1 VEPSFAPLPPAPAAR
16 LAGVLEPVIPA
27 LGALLQQRPGALSLA
42 QGLVNWGPPAAAL
55 AAATAAAGAPELVA
69 ARDRYGPMQGDPL
82 LLEAIRADLE
92 GQHGL
97 DLDGT
102 ALVATAGSNMAFNA
116 IAQVILDPGDEV
128 ILPVPWYFNHWMAI
142 QLAGGV
148 PVAVEAGW
156 IPDPARLEAAITA
169 RTRAIVTVSPGNPS
183 GVVVPEAVLTAI
195 NRLCAR
201 RGLFHISDEAYAA
214 FVHDGIPHRSPG
226 RAPGSGA
233 HTVTLHSLSKAYGMA
248 GWRLGHAAVPRQ
260 LLAGLAQV
268 QDTVLICPPRPLQP
282 AAAAALAAGPA
293 WCAPR
298 IAALAERRTL
308 LIDAVAAARDRGVP
322 VELAVVPGGAFYA
335 LLRCESPLGD
345 RQLVER
351 LVLDHGVAVLPGA
364 SFGLVPPPGEVM
376 LRLSYGMLEPPQLA
390 RALERLC
397 TGLAALAA

>member
-1 VEPSFAPLPPAPAAR
+1 
-16 LAGVLEPVIPA
+16 
-27 LGALLQQRPGALSLA
+27 
-42 QGLVNWGPPAAAL
+42 
-55 AAATAAAGAPELVA
+55 
-69 ARDRYGPMQGDPL
+69 
-82 LLEAIRADLE
+82 
-92 GQHGL
+92 
-97 DLDGT
+97 
-102 ALVATAGSNMAFNA
+102 
-116 IAQVILDPGDEV
+116 
-128 ILPVPWYFNHWMAI
+128 
-142 QLAGGV
+142 
-148 PVAVEAGW
+148 
-156 IPDPARLEAAITA
+156 
-169 RTRAIVTVSPGNPS
+169 
-183 GVVVPEAVLTAI
+183 
-195 NRLCAR
+195 
-201 RGLFHISDEAYAA
+201 
-214 FVHDGIPHRSPG
+214 
-226 RAPGSGA
+226 
-233 HTVTLHSLSKAYGMA
+233 MA

-335 LLRCESPLGD
+335 LLRCGSPLGD

>member
-1 VEPSFAPLPPAPAAR
+1 MPARR
-16 LAGVLEPVIPA
+16 LAGVLDPVIPRV
-27 LGALLQQRPGALSLA
+27 GAWLRQRPGALSLA
-42 QGLVNWGPPAAAL
+42 QGMVNWGPPAAVAEAVRAAL
-55 AAATAAAGAPELVA
+55 ADGNGSASLHS
-69 ARDRYGPMQGDPL
+69 YGPMQGDGE
-82 LLEAIRADLE
+82 LLEAVRRELQ
-92 GQHGL
+92 GHQGL
-97 DLDGT
+97 DLDGS
-102 ALVATAGSNMAFNA
+102 ALLVTAGSNMAFNA

-183 GVVVPEAVLTAI
+183 GVVVPEPVLSAI

-214 FVHDGIPHRSPG
+214 FVHSGAPHRSPG
-226 RAPGSGA
+226 RAAGSGA

-298 IAALAERRTL
+298 ITALAERRTL
-308 LIDAVAAARDRGVP
+308 LIAAVAAARARGLP

-335 LLRCESPLGD
+335 LLRCSSPFGD
-345 RQLVER
+345 RQLVGR

-364 SFGLVPPPGEVM
+364 AFGLVPPAGEVM
-376 LRLSYGMLEPPQLA
+376 LRLSYGMLEPPQLL
-390 RALERLC
+390 RALERLF